1 MNIIINNFWKILSFI
16 LLILLFLLPKYCTKV
31 ETKTEY
37 IKVSSKEGSF
47 SSFKPISLDLPN
59 YIFFNGKDTIELE
72 NPINKELE
80 SKYLQA
86 QKDKDSLKLKLLYFE
101 AIQVRKYH
109 EKYEDKNITIDVFAN
124 TTGTLDSL
132 GVKYKTKKDSV
143 KIKEPVFRL
152 LAGPQLQL
160 HNGELFP
167 AASVG
172 VQNKKGNIFEGNYNT
187 NGDFTIGYKHNIWT
201 IKK

>member
-1 MNIIINNFWKILSFI
+1 MIKKYFWQISIIILFL
-16 LLILLFLLPKYCTKV
+16 LLILLPRNCGKV
-31 ETKTEY
+31 ETRVEY
-37 IKVSSKEGSF
+37 IKIPSKEGSF

-86 QKDKDSLKLKLLYFE
+86 QKDNDSLKMKLLYFE
-101 AIQVRKYH
+101 AIQLRKYH

-172 VQNKKGNIFEGNYNT
+172 IQNKKGNIFEGSYNT